1 LQNGKALTSYDGNR
15 QSPEVKRMGRAPNYP
30 LKSVDHAL
38 QVLATLQTGATV
50 TVGDVAQLLGIGR
63 SSAHRVLSALVH
75 RDFAE
80 QGVTR
85 EYRAGHRLPVRRP
98 GGDPLSRLRASAAP
112 AMKDLAEKT
121 GETVFLQVLRGRDVH
136 FIATVESR
144 QAVRVGDR
152 TGLVLPAHMVSGGR
166 AMLATMSDEDVIA
179 LHSGSR
185 LAADPRS
192 LRRTLDDVRAKGFG
206 TNVTETRS
214 GFVALGVAVGGTEDH
229 ARSAVS
235 LGVPE
240 FRYAPNRLPA
250 YLTALRHAAAA
261 IETAES
267 PRTRS
272 AGPGGRDPRGTR
284 PRDQR

>member
-1 LQNGKALTSYDGNR
+1 
-15 QSPEVKRMGRAPNYP
+15 MGRTPKYP

-38 QVLATLQTGATV
+38 QVIALLQTGAAV
-50 TVGDVAQLLGIGR
+50 TVGDVADLLGIGR

-80 QGVTR
+80 QGVLR
-85 EYRAGHRLPVRRP
+85 EYRAGHRLPANQP
-98 GGDPLSRLRASAAP
+98 GRDPLGRLRSAAAP
-112 AMKDLAEKT
+112 AMKRLSERT

-136 FIATVESR
+136 FAATVESP

-179 LHSGSR
+179 LYDGSR

-192 LRRTLDDVRAKGFG
+192 LRRTLDDVRRKGFG

-229 ARSAVS
+229 ARSAIS

-240 FRYAPNRLPA
+240 FRYAPDRLPE
-250 YLTALRHAAAA
+250 YLTAVRRAAAE
-261 IETAES
+261 IET
-267 PRTRS
+267 R
-272 AGPGGRDPRGTR
+272 
-284 PRDQR
+284 Q

>member
-1 LQNGKALTSYDGNR
+1 MPT
-15 QSPEVKRMGRAPNYP
+15 YP

-38 QVLATLQTGATV
+38 QVLAVLQTGAAV

-75 RDFAE
+75 RDYAE

-85 EYRAGHRLPVRRP
+85 EYRAGHRLPANPAGR
-98 GGDPLSRLRASAAP
+98 GPLGRLWRSAAP
-112 AMKDLAEKT
+112 AVKELAEQLN
-121 GETVFLQVLRGRDVH
+121 ETVFLQVLRGRDVH
-136 FIATVESR
+136 FVATVEAR

-179 LHSGSR
+179 LYSGSR
-185 LAADPRS
+185 LGADPRS
-192 LRRTLDDVRAKGFG
+192 LRHTLDDVRRKGFG

-229 ARSAVS
+229 AHSAVS

-240 FRYAPNRLPA
+240 FRYVPGRLPE
-250 YLTALRHAAAA
+250 YLTALRRAASEIGAVIA
-261 IETAES
+261 KP
-267 PRTRS
+267 PRTARISGDDGRS
-272 AGPGGRDPRGTR
+272 PSRPTQGRRGE
-284 PRDQR
+284 

>member
-1 LQNGKALTSYDGNR
+1 
-15 QSPEVKRMGRAPNYP
+15 MGRTPGYP

-38 QVLATLQTGATV
+38 QVLATLQTGASV

-63 SSAHRVLSALVH
+63 SSAHRVLSALVY
-75 RDFAE
+75 RGFAE

-85 EYRAGHRLPVRRP
+85 VYRAGHRLPVKRP

-112 AMKDLAEKT
+112 AMKGLAEQT
-121 GETVFLQVLRGRDVH
+121 NETVFLQVLRGRDVH
-136 FIATVESR
+136 FIATVESG

-179 LHSGSR
+179 LYSGSR

-192 LRRTLDDVRAKGFG
+192 LHRTLEDVRAKGFG
-206 TNVTETRS
+206 TNVSETRS
-214 GFVALGVAVGGTEDH
+214 GFVALGVAVGGREDH
-229 ARSAVS
+229 AHTAIS

-240 FRYAPNRLPA
+240 FRYAPNRLPE
-250 YLTALRHAAAA
+250 YLTALRHAAAT
-261 IETAES
+261 IEKAKPA
-267 PRTRS
+267 PRTP
-272 AGPGGRDPRGTR
+272 AG
-284 PRDQR
+284 